1 MKATVRIEAITD
13 SSLEEAAALIQ
24 AGQLVAF
31 PTETVYGL
39 GADATNDQA
48 VARIFEAKG
57 RPDFNP
63 LIVHVKDLEQARL
76 HAVFGKTGTRLAQ
89 KFWPG
94 AMTFVLQRSKKSNV
108 SQLASAGL
116 ETVAV
121 RSPIHPAAH
130 RLLELATCPIAAP
143 SANRSGYLSPTT
155 AEHVAEDLGETV
167 TLILDGGPCLIGV
180 ESTIIDLSSANPF
193 LLRPGGVPLE
203 EVESEIGPL
212 AVLNTPTVRAPGM
225 LPNHYAPNT
234 PIHLNARHCQ
244 ENEALLA
251 FGPKPIAGAKVM
263 QNLSPKNDLVEAAG
277 NLFAMLHTLDASG
290 CSAIAVMPI
299 PEHALGL
306 TINDRLRRAASLG
319 HGKDNEQKLR

>member
-1 MKATVRIEAITD
+1 MKANARIETITD
-13 SSLEEAAALIQ
+13 SSLEEAAALIR

-48 VARIFEAKG
+48 VARIFDAKG

-63 LIVHVKDLEQARL
+63 LIVHVKDLEQARR
-76 HAVFGKTGTRLAQ
+76 HAVVGKTGTQLVQ

-94 AMTFVLQRSKKSNV
+94 AMTLVLQRSKISSV

-155 AEHVAEDLGETV
+155 AEHVAEDLGENV
-167 TLILDGGPCLIGV
+167 TLILDGGPCSIGV
-180 ESTIIDLSSANPF
+180 ESTIIDLSSGNPY

-203 EVESEIGPL
+203 EIECEVGPL
-212 AVLNTPTVRAPGM
+212 GALDTSVVRAPGM

-234 PIHLNARHCQ
+234 PIRLTASHCQ

-251 FGPKPIAGAKVM
+251 FGPNPIAGAKITE
-263 QNLSPKNDLVEAAG
+263 NLSPKNNLVEAAG
-277 NLFAMLHTLDASG
+277 NLFAMLHKLDASG
-290 CSAIAVMPI
+290 CSTIAAMPI

-319 HGKDNEQKLR
+319 EGSEGQ